1 MKVFKRTV
9 ELKVDLVNKSL
20 KEIMNLPN
28 KEKAWRQDFYAAT
41 SNHANH
47 VEVKV
52 KGQRGFYGG
61 IHNLEYD
68 EANKKVSICSKYDN
82 SSYFIYSM
90 LGLPIMMLFFDS
102 KDPNAHTVI
111 WGMIVVFFIYCTLLL
126 SIGIRQESKKIE
138 REMVLRIN
146 HLNGVMN

>member
-1 MKVFKRTV
+1 MKLFNRTV
-9 ELKVDLVNKSL
+9 ELKVDLGNKSL
-20 KEIMNLPN
+20 TEVMNLHE
-28 KEKAWRQDFYAAT
+28 KDKAWTQEFYVDKSLHVNHLVIRIKNARDF
-41 SNHANH
+41 
-47 VEVKV
+47 K
-52 KGQRGFYGG
+52 G
-61 IHNLEYD
+61 IHNFEYD
-68 EANKKVSICSKYDN
+68 EANKKVSIFSKYDN

-90 LGLPIMMLFFDS
+90 LALPIMMLFFDS
-102 KDPNAHTVI
+102 KNPNAHKVI